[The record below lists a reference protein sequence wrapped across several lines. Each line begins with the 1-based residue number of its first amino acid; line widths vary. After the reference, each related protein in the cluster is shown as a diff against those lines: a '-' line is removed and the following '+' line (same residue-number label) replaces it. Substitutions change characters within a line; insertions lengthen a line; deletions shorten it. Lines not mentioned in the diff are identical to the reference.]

1 MPDDPRKYLWD
12 IQKASDA
19 IARFT
24 HNLDQDAYRAD
35 ERTRSAVDLC
45 RRYGVKRLELFGS
58 AAR

>member
-1 MPDDPRKYLWD
+1 MTDDPRKYLWD

-24 HNLDQDAYRAD
+24 LNLDQDAYRAD

-45 RRYGVKRLELFGS
+45 RR
-58 AAR
+58 